1 MIVFD
6 LDDCLWT
13 PEMYTLNEKPSI
25 PKLNTNGLVMG
36 CRFRRGDPLLA
47 CSLVLGRC
55 SNTCILSE
63 KPPTKVRASTRA
75 SLVEDFLS
83 RTSLNLKL
91 RLSSLGADV
100 KLALASSS
108 EEPTFSDSCLEIEIV
123 EGCSMR
129 SLFNDASLRQI
140 GRRGNLSSNKITHFT
155 QLQKATGVDLSHSLF
170 FDDCNWGDHCAVV
183 ANEFNVVTQKTPNGL
198 QWSEFTAALA
208 KFAACRS

>member
-6 LDDCLWT
+6 LDYCLWT

-25 PKLNTNGLVMG
+25 PKLNTNGLVIGMQVPQG
-36 CRFRRGDPLLA
+36 PTV
-47 CSLVLGRC
+47 SLFPGARKVLEH
-55 SNTCILSE
+55 LHSE
-63 KPPTKVRASTRA
+63 RETTYK
-75 SLVEDFLS
+75 
-83 RTSLNLKL
+83 
-91 RLSSLGADV
+91 DV

-108 EEPTFSDSCLEIEIV
+108 EEPTFSVSCLEIEIV

-198 QWSEFTAALA
+198 QWKEFTAALA